1 MDFDALRDQLAA
13 CHEDAFAWAVHCC
26 RRDRRDAEEVLQTVY
41 LKILDGRARFDG
53 RSALRTWLF
62 AVIRRTAADHRRRR
76 LLREWWHAALRDG
89 DAVASS
95 NTEPD
100 RVLHDAEQRDALT
113 ATLARLPERQ
123 RQVLLLVFYHGCTV
137 EQAAAVMGVGVGSAR
152 RHYARGKTRMRA
164 LLEELGW
171 TE

>member
-1 MDFDALRDQLAA
+1 MWALS
-13 CHEDAFAWAVHCC
+13 CC
-26 RRDRRDAEEVLQTVY
+26 RRDRREAEEVLQTVY
-41 LKILDGRARFDG
+41 LKILDGRARYDG

-76 LLREWWHAALRDG
+76 LVRQWWHRALGAG

-95 NTEPD
+95 NPGPD
-100 RVLHDAEQRDALT
+100 RLLDASEQRDVLNA
-113 ATLARLPERQ
+113 ALARLPERQ

-137 EQAAAVMGVGVGSAR
+137 EQAAAVMGVGIGSAR
-152 RHYARGKTRMRA
+152 RHYARAKDRMRA
-164 LLEELGW
+164 LLAELGW

>member
-1 MDFDALRDQLAA
+1 MDMDALRDQLAA

-26 RRDRRDAEEVLQTVY
+26 RQDRRDAEEVLQTVY

-53 RSALRTWLF
+53 RSSLSTWLF
-62 AVIRRTAADHRRRR
+62 AVIRRTAADHHRRRR
-76 LLREWWHAALRDG
+76 LREWWHVAPREG

-95 NTEPD
+95 NPGPD
-100 RVLHDAEQRDALT
+100 RELHDSEQRDALGG
-113 ATLARLPERQ
+113 ALGRLPERQ

-137 EQAAAVMGVGVGSAR
+137 EQAAAVMGVGIGSAR
-152 RHYARGKTRMRA
+152 RHYARAKERLRA

>member
-1 MDFDALRDQLAA
+1 MDTDALRDQLAA

-53 RSALRTWLF
+53 RSTLRTWLF

-76 LLREWWHAALRDG
+76 LLRDWWHVAPREG
-89 DAVASS
+89 EAVASS
-95 NTEPD
+95 NPGPD
-100 RVLHDAEQRDALT
+100 RELHDSERRDALSG
-113 ATLARLPERQ
+113 ALAKLAERQ

-137 EQAAAVMGVGVGSAR
+137 EQAAAVMGVGIGSAR
-152 RHYARGKTRMRA
+152 RHYARGKERMRA
-164 LLEELGW
+164 LLDELGW

>member
-1 MDFDALRDQLAA
+1 MDMDVLRDQLAA
-13 CHEDAFAWAVHCC
+13 CHQDAFAWAVHCC
-26 RRDRRDAEEVLQTVY
+26 WRDRHDAEEVLQTVY

-76 LLREWWHAALRDG
+76 LLREWWHAALREG
-89 DAVASS
+89 DAVAST
-95 NTEPD
+95 NPGPD
-100 RVLHDAEQRDALT
+100 RELHDSEQRDALSG
-113 ATLARLPERQ
+113 ALARLPERQ

-137 EQAAAVMGVGVGSAR
+137 EQAAVVMGVGTGSAR
-152 RHYARGKTRMRA
+152 RHYARGKERMRA

>member
-1 MDFDALRDQLAA
+1 MDTDALRDQLAA

-53 RSALRTWLF
+53 RSTLRTWLF

-76 LLREWWHAALRDG
+76 LLRDWWHVAPREGEAI
-89 DAVASS
+89 ASS
-95 NTEPD
+95 NPGPD
-100 RVLHDAEQRDALT
+100 RELHDSERRDALSG
-113 ATLARLPERQ
+113 ALAKLAERQ

-137 EQAAAVMGVGVGSAR
+137 EQAAAVMGVGIGSAR
-152 RHYARGKTRMRA
+152 RHYARGKERMRA
-164 LLEELGW
+164 LLDELGW

>member
-1 MDFDALRDQLAA
+1 MDMDALRDQLVAY
-13 CHEDAFAWAVHCC
+13 HEDAFAWAVHCC
-26 RRDRRDAEEVLQTVY
+26 RGDRRDAEEVLQTVY

-76 LLREWWHAALRDG
+76 LLREWWHTALGEG

-95 NTEPD
+95 NPGPD
-100 RVLHDAEQRDALT
+100 RVLQDGEQRDALRG
-113 ATLARLPERQ
+113 ALARLPERQ

-137 EQAAAVMGVGVGSAR
+137 EQAAAVMGVGIGSAR
-152 RHYARGKTRMRA
+152 RHYARAKERMRD

>member
-1 MDFDALRDQLAA
+1 MDSNALRDQLAA
-13 CHEDAFAWAVHCC
+13 CHADAFAWAVHCC
-26 RRDRRDAEEVLQTVY
+26 RRDHRDAEEVLQTVY

-62 AVIRRTAADHRRRR
+62 AVIRRTAADQRRRR
-76 LLREWWHAALRDG
+76 LLHDWWHAALGEG

-95 NTEPD
+95 NPGPERLLQD
-100 RVLHDAEQRDALT
+100 GEERDVLSAA
-113 ATLARLPERQ
+113 LARLAERQ

-137 EQAAAVMGVGVGSAR
+137 EQAAAVMGVGIGSAR
-152 RHYARGKTRMRA
+152 RHYARGKERMRA

>member
-1 MDFDALRDQLAA
+1 MDMDALRDQLAA
-13 CHEDAFAWAVHCC
+13 CHGDAFAWAVHCC

-76 LLREWWHAALRDG
+76 LLREWWHTALGQG
-89 DAVASS
+89 DAIAS
-95 NTEPD
+95 NAPGPD
-100 RVLHDAEQRDALT
+100 AILHDAEQRDALT
-113 ATLARLPERQ
+113 RALARLPERQ
-123 RQVLLLVFYHGCTV
+123 RQVLLLVFYHSCTV
-137 EQAAAVMGVGVGSAR
+137 EQAAAVMGVGIGSAR
-152 RHYARGKTRMRA
+152 RHYARAKARMRD

>member
-1 MDFDALRDQLAA
+1 MDMDALRDQLAA

-41 LKILDGRARFDG
+41 LKILDGRAHFDG

-76 LLREWWHAALRDG
+76 LVREWWHAALREG
-89 DAVASS
+89 EAVASG
-95 NTEPD
+95 NPGPD
-100 RVLHDAEQRDALT
+100 RMLHDREERDALT
-113 ATLARLPERQ
+113 AALAQLPERQ

-137 EQAAAVMGVGVGSAR
+137 EQAAAVMGVGIGSAR
-152 RHYARGKTRMRA
+152 RHYARGKARMRD
-164 LLEELGW
+164 LLEELG
-171 TE
+171 